1 MKRNE
6 KVIKSLWKTGSPK
19 LSRVL
24 QLKLQ
29 ESENLQLEHPLSLS
43 SPSSLST
50 RNNATLARSFI
61 SHSTSS
67 SEGEGWDLG
76 EVEDA
81 LCC

>member
-19 LSRVL
+19 LSREL
-24 QLKLQ
+24 QLKLR
-29 ESENLQLEHPLSLS
+29 ESKNLQLEHPLSL
-43 SPSSLST
+43 PSSSSLFT

-67 SEGEGWDLG
+67 SEGEGWDLR